1 MYSIAQYICPFQQKV
16 PVVGMVGDG
25 VNDGPALATADVGIA
40 MAAGGSALAVEAA
53 GVAIMTNSVLKVPEM
68 ICLSR
73 FCRRLII
80 ENIVMAILLKLVFVV
95 FAVMGY
101 VQVWMAVVA
110 DLAGLLLVILNGL
123 RPLIWK
129 PPKLKT
135 TTDEKP
141 RASWLQRKQAGGYRQ
156 IKQDDEP

>member
-1 MYSIAQYICPFQQKV
+1 
-16 PVVGMVGDG
+16 MVGDG

-73 FCRRLII
+73 FCRHLII
-80 ENIVMAILLKLVFVV
+80 ENIVLAIFLKLIFVV
-95 FAVMGY
+95 VAVMGY
-101 VQVWMAVVA
+101 VQVWMAVIA
-110 DLAGLLLVILNGL
+110 DLAGLLMVILNGL

-129 PPKLKT
+129 PPRSNKT
-135 TTDEKP
+135 SDEGP
-141 RASWLQRKQAGGYRQ
+141 RPSWIQRKQPEGY
-156 IKQDDEP
+156 KQLKQEDEP

>member
-1 MYSIAQYICPFQQKV
+1 
-16 PVVGMVGDG
+16 MVGDG

-53 GVAIMTNSVLKVPEM
+53 GVAIMTDSVLKVPEM

-80 ENIVMAILLKLVFVV
+80 ENIVLAILLKLIFIIV
-95 FAVMGY
+95 AVMGY

-110 DLAGLLLVILNGL
+110 DLAGLIAVIFNGL
-123 RPLIWK
+123 RPLIWR
-129 PPKLKT
+129 PPKTLT
-135 TTDEKP
+135 RADSGP
-141 RASWLQRKQAGGYRQ
+141 RASWLQRKQPEGYRQ
-156 IKQDDEP
+156 INN